1 MLFSP
6 RAKNR
11 ELAELCRRLAIS
23 LESGIEVRKIF
34 AREGEARTSGALRQ
48 RVRMIQERVAAGQSI
63 ADGLEAT
70 GDFFPRLFRELV
82 KVGEQTGHLDQVFR
96 HLAQHYEHQELMRKE
111 FASSIAWPL
120 MQLFISVCVIG
131 LVIFVSGFIEGKDFK
146 GRDIDI
152 LGFGLKGASGALTY
166 FHIVAWVV
174 IGVIVLIQ
182 CIKRGV
188 FWVRPIQRLILHVP
202 YLGTALETMAVA
214 RFAWSLHLT
223 TESGMGLLKALPLCL
238 QTMQNARY
246 SDHIAPIVAGVQRG
260 DTLTETLS
268 ATHVFPLRFLDAV
281 EVGEHSGRL
290 PETMELLSVQYQDE
304 SRRAIKV
311 VMQVASWLVAL
322 AVMAFIVF
330 FIFRIA
336 SFYLG
341 MINDAMQM

>member
-6 RAKNR
+6 RARNR
-11 ELAELCRRLAIS
+11 DLAELCRRLAIS
-23 LESGIEVRKIF
+23 LESGIEVRKVF
-34 AREGEARTSGALRQ
+34 ARESEGRTSGALRSRLQ
-48 RVRMIQERVAAGQSI
+48 IVQQRVAAGQSI
-63 ADGLEAT
+63 AEGLDLT
-70 GDFFPRLFRELV
+70 GDYFPKLFRELV

-96 HLAQHYEHQELMRKE
+96 HLAQHYEHQEMMRKE
-111 FASSIAWPL
+111 FISSITWPL

-131 LVIFVSGFIEGKDFK
+131 LVIWVSGLIDGKDFNGK
-146 GRDIDI
+146 DIDI

-166 FHIVAWVV
+166 FHIVAWIV
-174 IGVIVLIQ
+174 IGVIILIQ

-188 FWVRPIQRLILHVP
+188 FWVRPLQRMIIHVP

-268 ATHVFPLRFLDAV
+268 STGVFPVRFLDAV
-281 EVGEHSGRL
+281 EVGEQSGRL
-290 PETMELLSVQYQDE
+290 PETMELLSDQYQDE

-322 AVMAFIVF
+322 AVMGFIVF

-341 MINDAMQM
+341 MINDAMKM

>member
-34 AREGEARTSGALRQ
+34 AREGEAPSGALRQ